1 MLGIVRL
8 LIKRGTYRICD
19 ISESDS
25 AWPEFATQNPCKKIK
40 VMAHI
45 CYPSIPSV
53 GWEGKKRSVEMFLE
67 MKNTEC
73 QK

>member
-19 ISESDS
+19 ISESNS
-25 AWPEFATQNPCKKIK
+25 AWPEFATQDPCKKIK

-45 CYPSIPSV
+45 CYPSIPKV
-53 GWEGKKRSVEMFLE
+53 GWEGEKREMLKCFWI
-67 MKNTEC
+67 
-73 QK
+73 